1 MEPDADP
8 VALLRRWEDAGGL
21 WRVLA
26 RDAGTITVGLYRCDG
41 GEEVDRIVTGEPPLT
56 QFLDGRSSSEEDRP
70 PAAGTPTTSR
80 PEEAG

>member
-41 GEEVDRIVTGEPPLT
+41 GEEVDRIVSDEPPLV
-56 QFLDGRSSSEEDRP
+56 QFLNGRNSSEDGRSPE
-70 PAAGTPTTSR
+70 AGTSTQTTS
-80 PEEAG
+80 